1 MTTAVNSAPD
11 AAGKLSGG
19 RMFVMKCGGST
30 LAELP
35 DSFFGDLVK
44 LQESGVQP
52 VIVHG
57 GGPAISENLGK
68 LGIESKFVNG
78 LRYTSEE
85 VLDVVEMVLSGSI
98 NKMIVRRIAKS
109 GGKALGL
116 SGVDGGLLQAKPVA
130 ASHEV
135 GLVGEVTGVNADLV
149 AGVLNLG
156 YMPVIAPVG
165 AGPDGQRYN
174 INADT
179 AAGAVASELGVSRM
193 IVVTDVPGI
202 MMTVNGEKRVL
213 ETITVQQIEDMILA
227 GEIYG
232 GMIPKVRAAVDCISG
247 KVKEVVI
254 VNGAEPGVLGKV
266 LSGEKIG
273 TKIVRMQ

>member
-116 SGVDGGLLQAKPVA
+116 SGVDGGLLQA
-130 ASHEV
+130 
-135 GLVGEVTGVNADLV
+135 
-149 AGVLNLG
+149 
-156 YMPVIAPVG
+156 
-165 AGPDGQRYN
+165 
-174 INADT
+174 
-179 AAGAVASELGVSRM
+179 
-193 IVVTDVPGI
+193 
-202 MMTVNGEKRVL
+202 
-213 ETITVQQIEDMILA
+213 
-227 GEIYG
+227 
-232 GMIPKVRAAVDCISG
+232 
-247 KVKEVVI
+247 
-254 VNGAEPGVLGKV
+254 
-266 LSGEKIG
+266 
-273 TKIVRMQ
+273 

>member
-44 LQESGVQP
+44 LQENGVQP

-116 SGVDGGLLQAKPVA
+116 SGVDGSLLQAKPVA

-135 GLVGEVTGVNADLV
+135 GLVGEVTRVNADLV
-149 AGVLNLG
+149 AGVLDLG

-165 AGPDGQRYN
+165 VGPDGQRYN

-202 MMTVNGEKRVL
+202 MKTVNGEKRVL
-213 ETITVQQIEDMILA
+213 DTITVQQIEDMILA

>member
-44 LQESGVQP
+44 LQENGVQP

-78 LRYTSEE
+78 LRHTSEE

-202 MMTVNGEKRVL
+202 MKTVNGEKRVL

>member
-202 MMTVNGEKRVL
+202 MKTVNGEKRVL